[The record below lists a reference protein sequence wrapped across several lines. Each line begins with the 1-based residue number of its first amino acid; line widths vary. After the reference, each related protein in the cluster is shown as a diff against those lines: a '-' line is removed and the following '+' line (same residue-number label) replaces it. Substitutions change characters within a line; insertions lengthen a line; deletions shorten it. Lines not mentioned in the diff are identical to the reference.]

1 MGWSKDRVGRIVARY
16 VEQDAVIT
24 RMAERIRLNETG
36 TETPEQGPNDRN
48 RSTFGSLS
56 D

>member
-1 MGWSKDRVGRIVARY
+1 MGWSKDRDGRIVARY

-36 TETPEQGPNDRN
+36 TETPE
-48 RSTFGSLS
+48 
-56 D
+56 